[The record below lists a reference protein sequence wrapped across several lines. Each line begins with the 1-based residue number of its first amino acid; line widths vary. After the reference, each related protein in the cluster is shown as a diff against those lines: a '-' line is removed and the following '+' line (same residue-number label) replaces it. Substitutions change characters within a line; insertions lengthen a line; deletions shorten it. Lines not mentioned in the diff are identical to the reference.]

1 MNINDVALG
10 AEKFGAVKAGASG
23 DEPAS
28 SRLGS
33 EDLPERDRGCFGAD
47 LVEVVT
53 DASTAGTSVF
63 LAAARRAGVFFTAA
77 ESTAAFGEL
86 DFGSAATLAEAFAGL
101 ATVEA
106 AFLAA
111 GLRVVLGVTASSEDA
126 LTGTFESFL
135 FTISGVLQAAFG

>member
-28 SRLGS
+28 SIVGS
-33 EDLPERDRGCFGAD
+33 EDLLERDRGCFGAE

-53 DASTAGTSVF
+53 GASTAGTSVF
-63 LAAARRAGVFFTAA
+63 LAAVRRAGVFFTAA

-86 DFGSAATLAEAFAGL
+86 DFGSVAALAATFAGL
-101 ATVEA
+101 ATAEE

-111 GLRVVLGVTASSEDA
+111 GLRVVLGATTSSEDA